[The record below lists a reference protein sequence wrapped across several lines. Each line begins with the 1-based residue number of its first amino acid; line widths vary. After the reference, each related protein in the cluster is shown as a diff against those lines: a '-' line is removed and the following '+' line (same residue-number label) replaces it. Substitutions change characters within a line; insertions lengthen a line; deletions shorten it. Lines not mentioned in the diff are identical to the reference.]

1 MNSTETLSNW
11 RATLSKTKL
20 FAGFQPADLDR
31 LLGHARETKMRR
43 GEVLLRAGDPGDSM
57 MAILLGEVRVML
69 ADAQGRDQI
78 INTLGVGAV
87 FGEMA
92 LFDGK
97 PRSADVVAATNGR
110 LLIIERGPVQ
120 ALLASDPRFAVRV
133 IEILCGRLRDTL
145 VQLDAML
152 FQDVATRLA
161 TSLLGLAHGVK
172 PRRVDMTQA
181 ALGQAV
187 GASREIVN
195 KRLRAWEAEGIV
207 GLSPG
212 RVLLLNE
219 AALFS
224 RGAGPGTPGGGR
236 SLAG

>member
-1 MNSTETLSNW
+1 MNSTETLANW
-11 RATLSKTKL
+11 RALLGKSKL
-20 FAGFQPADLDR
+20 FAGFEAEELDR
-31 LLGHARETKMRR
+31 FLAQARERKMRR

-57 MAILLGEVRVML
+57 MAILLGEVRIML
-69 ADAQGRDQI
+69 ADAQGRDQM
-78 INTLGVGAV
+78 INTLGAGAV

-110 LLIIERGPVQ
+110 LLMIERGPVQ
-120 ALLASDPRFAVRV
+120 ALLANDARFAGRV

-161 TSLLGLAHGVK
+161 TSLLGFAQGAK

-212 RVLLLNE
+212 RVLLLDE

-224 RGAGPGTPGGGR
+224 RGAGPAAAPGGR
-236 SLAG
+236 SR

>member
-1 MNSTETLSNW
+1 MNSTEILANW
-11 RATLSKTKL
+11 RVLLGKSKL
-20 FAGFQPADLDR
+20 FAGFEADELDR
-31 LLGHARETKMRR
+31 LLAQARERKMRR

-57 MAILLGEVRVML
+57 MAILLGEVRIML

-110 LLIIERGPVQ
+110 LLVIERGPVQ
-120 ALLASDPRFAVRV
+120 ALLASDPRFAARV

-161 TSLLGLAHGVK
+161 TSLLGFAHGAK

-207 GLSPG
+207 ELSPG
-212 RVLLLNE
+212 RVFLLDE

-224 RGAGPGTPGGGR
+224 RGAGTGEAAGGK
-236 SLAG
+236 SN

>member
-1 MNSTETLSNW
+1 MNSTETLANW
-11 RATLSKTKL
+11 RALLGRTKL
-20 FAGFQPADLDR
+20 FAGFEAGELDR
-31 LLGHARETKMRR
+31 FLAQARERKMRR

-57 MAILLGEVRVML
+57 MAILLGEVRIML

-92 LFDGK
+92 LFDGR

-110 LLIIERGPVQ
+110 LLVIERGPVQ
-120 ALLASDPRFAVRV
+120 ALLASDPRFAARV

-161 TSLLGLAHGVK
+161 TSLLGFAHGAR

-195 KRLRAWEAEGIV
+195 KRLRAWEAAGIV

-212 RVLLLNE
+212 RVLLLDE

-224 RGAGPGTPGGGR
+224 RGAGPGASAGAR
-236 SLAG
+236 ST

>member
-1 MNSTETLSNW
+1 MNTTEALAGW
-11 RATLSKTKL
+11 RGLLGKTKL
-20 FAGFQPADLDR
+20 FAGFEADELDR
-31 LLGHARETKMRR
+31 LLAQARERKMRR

-57 MAILLGEVRVML
+57 MAILLGEVRIVL
-69 ADAQGRDQI
+69 ADAEGHDQI

-97 PRSADVVAATNGR
+97 PRSADVVASTNGR
-110 LLIIERGPVQ
+110 LLVIERGPVQ
-120 ALLASDPRFAVRV
+120 ALLAADPRFAARV

-161 TSLLGLAHGVK
+161 TSLLGFAHGAR

-212 RVLLLNE
+212 RVFLLDE
-219 AALFS
+219 VALLS
-224 RGAGPGTPGGGR
+224 RGGGPGGA
-236 SLAG
+236 AGAKST